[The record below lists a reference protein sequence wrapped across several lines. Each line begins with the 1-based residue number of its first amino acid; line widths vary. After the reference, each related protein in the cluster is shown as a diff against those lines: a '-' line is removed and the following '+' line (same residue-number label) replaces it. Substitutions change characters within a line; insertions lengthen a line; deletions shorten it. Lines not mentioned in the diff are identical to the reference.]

1 MGATNVS
8 SSVRETI
15 YKQEV
20 LLGGMGAP
28 LRWIDQSVPLEDHM
42 PLGERRRTWV
52 RNNVWT

>member
-1 MGATNVS
+1 MEATNVLIN
-8 SSVRETI
+8 VREII

-20 LLGGMGAP
+20 LFGGMVVP
-28 LRWIDQSVPLEDHM
+28 LRWIGQSVPLEDHM